1 MIFGTSLCFAIYR
14 LGAQM
19 KGLVGLLTS
28 WFSSD
33 TTDMVVFGFY
43 ALEPPWW
50 PEPER
55 GFSKFP
61 KVSACFSTSEH
72 PGEGTLSTCTQGHT
86 TPTWQSPHNAA

>member
-1 MIFGTSLCFAIYR
+1 MGENNEILIFPHSSLWAFVPPLMIFGMSLCFAIYR
-14 LGAQM
+14 LGTQM

-33 TTDMVVFGFY
+33 TTGMVVFGFY

-61 KVSACFSTSEH
+61 NV
-72 PGEGTLSTCTQGHT
+72 
-86 TPTWQSPHNAA
+86 